1 MTGLRPGAFSTTL
14 AAATAVFLLLPLLA
28 VVPVSFTPKR
38 YLSLPKDQWSLRHYE
53 ALLNKPEWAE
63 SLLLS
68 AQISLAVAFLSTL
81 LATAFCLG
89 LWMMRPKYGGL
100 LAGIALLPMVAPP
113 VVSALTLY
121 YFLRTVTNW
130 NTWVVY
136 DGWLGVAV
144 AHTVMVVPYAVVIVM
159 VALSQVDRKI
169 DLAARSMSASV
180 WTRIRAVILPNI
192 RFGMFSAFL
201 LSFVLSWDE
210 IGVTLFITSV
220 KAVTL
225 PRRMW
230 MGLRDNVD
238 PAVAALS
245 VVLIVLVS
253 AVIVGRL
260 IWQIY
265 RGATTR
271 DTR

>member
-1 MTGLRPGAFSTTL
+1 MMTGLRPGKISTTL
-14 AAATAVFLLLPLLA
+14 AALTAVFLLLPLLA
-28 VVPVSFTPKR
+28 VIPVSFTPKR
-38 YLSLPKDQWSLRHYE
+38 YLSLPKDSWSLRHYE
-53 ALLNKPEWAE
+53 ALWTKPEWGEAIGL
-63 SLLLS
+63 SLQVGLT
-68 AQISLAVAFLSTL
+68 AAILSTL

-89 LWMMRPKYGGL
+89 LWMMRPRFGGL

-121 YFLRTVTNW
+121 YFLRTVSNW
-130 NTWVVY
+130 NSLVVY

-144 AHTVMVVPYAVVIVM
+144 AHTVMVVPYAVVIIM

-169 DLAARSMSASV
+169 DLAARSMGASV
-180 WTRIRAVILPNI
+180 PTRIFSVILPNI
-192 RFGMFSAFL
+192 RFGMVSAFM

-210 IGVTLFITSV
+210 IGVTLFVTSI
-220 KAVTL
+220 KAITL

-245 VVLIVLVS
+245 VVLIVLVTL
-253 AVIVGRL
+253 VILGRL
-260 IWQIY
+260 IWQH
-265 RGATTR
+265 RSQSKAG
-271 DTR
+271 

>member
-1 MTGLRPGAFSTTL
+1 MNGLRPGVFATTI
-14 AAATAVFLLLPLLA
+14 AAGTSVFLLLPLLA
-28 VVPVSFTPKR
+28 VIPVSFTPKR
-38 YLSLPKDQWSLRHYE
+38 YLSLPKDEWSLRHYE

-68 AQISLAVAFLSTL
+68 AQISLAAAFLSTL
-81 LATAFCLG
+81 LATTFCLG
-89 LWMMRPKYGGL
+89 LWMMRPRFGGL

-121 YFLRTVTNW
+121 YFLRAITDW
-130 NTWVVY
+130 NSLVVY

-169 DLAARSMSASV
+169 DLAARSMGASV
-180 WTRIRAVILPNI
+180 WTRIGAVILPNI

-210 IGVTLFITSV
+210 IGVTLFITSI
-220 KAVTL
+220 KAITL

-253 AVIVGRL
+253 AAILGRM
-260 IWQIY
+260 IWQGINSKTG
-265 RGATTR
+265 RGTS
-271 DTR
+271 